1 MNTVL
6 IVGVDSVV
14 GANCAVVFGEKFR
27 VVGVAQRTGVR
38 IEDCEIRTLQRHDAA
53 SVRKVIQQE
62 QPLWVVFCGA
72 AAQSSWD
79 LKTADCIDDAAAIAW
94 AQAAQQAGSDF
105 TMVSSDAVFTGPWV
119 SHNEADENYCQS
131 PRACHIREIED
142 AVFTAHPEAL
152 VVRTNV
158 IGWSAQS
165 RPTGFVE
172 QVLASFDQQ
181 TSLEI
186 DFVRHGSP
194 VLASDFADML
204 LTAYDNEV
212 CGMLHLSGGERV
224 NPFQLV
230 ELLAEAADLAPPEMP
245 TLTTLAAPVTGFG
258 LGETTL
264 NCALAREL
272 IGIQPPLIDD
282 SIRSLMAQRVNGFCD
297 KLRAA
302 TAELSKVA

>member
-6 IVGVDSVV
+6 IVGVDTVA

-27 VVGVAQRTGVR
+27 VVGLAQRTGVR

-53 SVRKVIQQE
+53 TVRQVMQQE
-62 QPLWVVFCGA
+62 QPQWVLFCGA
-72 AAQSSWD
+72 AAQSCWD
-79 LKTADCIDDAAAIAW
+79 LKIADGIDDAAAIQW
-94 AQAAQQAGSDF
+94 AQAARQAGSDF

-119 SHNEADENYCQS
+119 SHNEGDESYCQT
-131 PRACHIREIED
+131 PRASHIRDVED

-172 QVLASFDQQ
+172 QVLSGFEQQ
-181 TSLEI
+181 LSLEI

-194 VLASDFADML
+194 LLASDFADML
-204 LTAYDNEV
+204 LAAYENEV
-212 CGMLHLSGGERV
+212 CGMLHLSGGERI
-224 NPFQLV
+224 NPFQFV
-230 ELLAEAADLAPPEMP
+230 KLLAEAADITPPEMP

-282 SIRSLMAQRVNGFCD
+282 SIRSLMAQRINGFCD
-297 KLRAA
+297 KLRGA